1 MDKSLLA
8 VFLGVGIFC
17 AGFASLAK
25 TPALEDPLLKADF
38 TSEHMAGATNAAT
51 GLGNGRL
58 TVGVSPW
65 SELIYLRWPS
75 PSMYD
80 QLRYLTK
87 AYGFWKFWDPQ
98 DMRYSDDAP
107 GADWRRYGRPYEVYP
122 GLGARGGIYL
132 QDGTLAWFGDPS
144 WNSSR
149 AYDPEWSSVL
159 CTSLTREAAKMKVCQ
174 WVDWDQDLLVQDFQI
189 DSAVAQKFFYYAT
202 FDPNDTKGTYWK
214 APDPKSA
221 GFAALYLPDPQLIVY
236 FLPRQKDRSKLNAH
250 LGEKFSAELIDRL
263 YPDGGFFIAL
273 GLLDP
278 PDNFQVGADRKGKG
292 GQTLLSAQ
300 RPLAASEEAK
310 KGKLSG
316 FGYFLGQADAGLG
329 KKISPQN
336 NRVVVLI
343 SAAKSAKQAV
353 SIIETAR
360 GQGVDALRQKAV
372 SDWKVLAER
381 VDLPEKADPVEKRVA
396 RRSILN
402 LFVGRD
408 KDSGAIVAAPT
419 RQPAYHFDW
428 PRDGSFYDLSLDLAG
443 LHDIAGSHID
453 FYMRTQRRQNLAF
466 GIAWALGGK
475 NLFYSP
481 RGHWVSNI
489 YTDGSP
495 GKLALI
501 PVEIDET
508 ALLVWDLW
516 RHEQYVPE
524 AERAAYGKKHTE
536 ELTLAADAL
545 LQYVDV
551 KKGWTRKVFEDDN
564 PFPGAT
570 LHGAASVLAGLAS
583 AVDAGQRWGADPAKL
598 ENWRKA
604 AVSLRQGIL
613 RRLENDKTIEQG
625 GWRGIQW
632 TLFPAPVF
640 ESFDDPLA
648 QKLLR
653 KLAEDVRE
661 KAEKKRSGFAYLGEQ
676 VFILG
681 IASAKNPQ
689 YRPLLAK
696 AVKVLVNEVPLPG
709 ADCYGEVTL
718 WVEMPDGTRVS
729 QQRTS
734 IPHLWTG
741 VTTYLAVEAL
751 YRPERFFSQIPPIP
765 K

>member
-65 SELIYLRWPS
+65 SELVYLRWPS
-75 PSMYD
+75 PSKYD
-80 QLRYLTK
+80 QLRYMTRAK
-87 AYGFWKFWDPQ
+87 GYWKFWDPE

-107 GADWRRYGRPYEVYP
+107 SLDWRRYGRPYEVYP

-132 QDGTLAWFGDPS
+132 QDGTLSWFGDPS
-144 WNSSR
+144 WSSSR
-149 AYDPEWSSVL
+149 AYEPEKSSVL
-159 CTSLTREAAKMKVCQ
+159 CTSLSRPSAKAKVCQ

-189 DSAVAQKFFYYAT
+189 ESAEAQKFFYYGT
-202 FDPNDTKGTYWK
+202 FAANDQKGAYWGE
-214 APDPKSA
+214 PDPKGA
-221 GFAALYLPDPQLIVY
+221 GFAAVYLKEPQLILY
-236 FLPRQKDRSKLNAH
+236 FLPLQKDRSRLKPH
-250 LGEKFSAELIDRL
+250 LKGRISAELIDSL
-263 YPDGGFFIAL
+263 YPEGGYFVAL
-273 GLLDP
+273 GLLDS
-278 PDNFQVGADRKGKG
+278 PDEFQVGADRKGNLVPG
-292 GQTLLSAQ
+292 SA
-300 RPLAASEEAK
+300 PLAASEDAK
-310 KGKLSG
+310 KGRLSG
-316 FGYFLGQADAGLG
+316 FGYFLGKADAGLG
-329 KKISPQN
+329 KNISPQN
-336 NRVVVLI
+336 KRVVVLI

-353 SIIETAR
+353 AIITKAR
-360 GQGVDALRQKAV
+360 GQGVDAVRQKAV

-408 KDSGAIVAAPT
+408 RDSGAIVAAPT

-443 LHDIAGSHID
+443 FNEIAGAHID
-453 FYMRTQRRQNLAF
+453 FYQRTQRKENLAF
-466 GIAWALGGK
+466 GIAWILGGK

-481 RGHWVSNI
+481 KGHWVSNI

-495 GKLALI
+495 GKLAII

-508 ALLVWDLW
+508 ALLTWDLW

-524 AERAAYGKKHTE
+524 TERAAYGKKHLE

-551 KKGWTRKVFEDDN
+551 KKGWTRKAFEDDN
-564 PFPGAT
+564 AFPNAT

-583 AVDAGQRWGADPAKL
+583 AVDAGRRWGADPARV
-598 ENWRKA
+598 EEWRKA
-604 AVSLRQGIL
+604 AVALRQGIL

-625 GWRGIQW
+625 GWRGLQW

-640 ESFDDPLA
+640 ESFNEPMA
-648 QKLLR
+648 QKLVAR
-653 KLAEDVRE
+653 LAEDVRE
-661 KAEKKRSGFAYLGEQ
+661 KAEKQRPGFAYLGEQ

-681 IASAKNPQ
+681 VAAAKNPQ
-689 YRPLLAK
+689 YRPLLEK
-696 AVKVLVNEVPLPG
+696 AVKVLVNEVPMPG

-741 VTTYLAVEAL
+741 VTTYLAVESL